1 MTNFAELF
9 SVLSNL
15 FLLLPFIT
23 AVRWRRI
30 LLSTVFFIECFVSG
44 FYHACDGLGWCIFRY
59 TILKNLDFFFAQ
71 SFIILIGIYIVHWT
85 LELQWLCW
93 VLNFVGMFVIVILQ
107 VTLPGELYVQAGIAF
122 IVVFGIILYWAVYA
136 YVNPERKLPPYDWFY
151 FYLGA
156 SLLGLSTVLFS
167 VQHVWPD
174 FYWLVHS
181 LWHIAAS
188 FGLHYLIQIKKPAE
202 KWVNVAGRV
211 GNNKYY

>member
-1 MTNFAELF
+1 MPNFAELF

-15 FLLLPFIT
+15 FLLLPFVT

-30 LLSTVFFIECFVSG
+30 LLATVFFIECFVSG
-44 FYHACDGLGWCIFRY
+44 FYHACDGLNWCIFGY
-59 TILKNLDFFFAQ
+59 STLKNLDFFFAQ
-71 SFIILIGIYIVHWT
+71 SFMILIGIYIVHWT
-85 LELQWLCW
+85 REWQWLCW

-107 VTLPGELYVQAGIAF
+107 ITLPGELYVQAGIAF
-122 IVVFGIILYWAVYA
+122 IVVFGIILYWIVYA
-136 YVNPERKLPPYDWFY
+136 YIYDFKLPPYDWYY

-156 SLLGLSTVLFS
+156 CLLGMSTMLFS

-188 FGLHYLIQIKKPAE
+188 FGLHYLIQIKMPAE
-202 KWVNVAGRV
+202 KGINVAGRIKMRV
-211 GNNKYY
+211 